1 MSFKPVEVLR
11 TFDGGLNTKDFAE
24 NLEKNQSPYL
34 RNVDFTSRTI
44 RKAAGYTVFG
54 TDFTT
59 DVGFFL
65 YNHKTIVD
73 TDEVLIKTTG
83 TQIRFYDEV
92 SEVWQLLSSSTFTAN
107 KRWWAASFNGYMYG
121 GNGTDN
127 FVRWRGSSWGKL
139 QNSVLAGAA
148 TIDLQAGEGARF
160 AAAGSGL
167 IEGDTFAWTGVSTDQ
182 LTGVTGLTSG
192 HAAGARVITELDSST
207 YSAAPKGSVGAFYKN
222 RILVRDDA
230 NPTTL
235 YHSKLADN
243 TTPQDDLANFTI
255 AGSGSGDAGFF
266 IFPAEILGVKT
277 FITGSSTPVFVV
289 ACSDGILYSAE
300 VTDTGGATV
309 QTYNPIKVIG
319 GDLVGKQMLTTT
331 ENDIVLIDT
340 FNTIRTY
347 GYEGTD
353 SPLKSKRLS
362 DIIEPTMTVA
372 DFTDG
377 FVEFF
382 NRRLFFQGKVNDAAA
397 NNYTVVKDT
406 NPDAFTIYDHWQIN
420 AVAEFKNNFY
430 GLSSL
435 NQSVYK
441 LFTGLNANGNVIA
454 SEYTTPQLNFGAPL
468 ILKMLRKIRIS
479 GFITSACNLY
489 FDVYFDETDT
499 PITFLING
507 DNTNIVIPLENVA
520 VGTVVFSQ
528 GVFGGGLPGGQT
540 KRRFFAEL
548 SLPTLQHFFT
558 SYVRI
563 RNNEK
568 DVDFELDKLLF
579 FADGSDQDLIK
590 PSYILSQS

>member
-1 MSFKPVEVLR
+1 MSFKPVEILR

-34 RNVDFTSRTI
+34 RNVDFTARTI

-54 TDFTT
+54 IDYTT

-92 SEVWQLLSSSTFTAN
+92 SLTWQQLSSATFTAN

-127 FVRWRGSSWGKL
+127 FVRWRGSAWGKL
-139 QNSVLAGAA
+139 QNAVLAAA
-148 TIDLQAGEGARF
+148 TTIELEAGQGARF
-160 AAAGSGL
+160 GATGSGL
-167 IEGDTFAWTGVSTDQ
+167 IEGDTFAWTGVSTDT

-192 HAAGARVITELDSST
+192 HSAGARVITELDSST
-207 YSAAPKGSVGAFYKN
+207 YSTAPKGSVGAFYKN
-222 RILVRDDA
+222 RMFVRDDD

-243 TTPQDDLANFTI
+243 TAPQDDLANFTI
-255 AGSGSGDAGFF
+255 LGSGSGDAGFF

-277 FITGSSTPVFVV
+277 FITGSNTPVFVV

-309 QTYNPIKVIG
+309 QTSSPIKVIG

-331 ENDIVLIDT
+331 ENDIVLVDT

-347 GYEGTD
+347 GYEGAD
-353 SPLKSKRLS
+353 SPLRSKRLS
-362 DIIEPTMTVA
+362 DIIEPTMAEV

-377 FVEFF
+377 FVEFH
-382 NRRLFFQGKVNDAAA
+382 NRRMFLQGKANDSAA

-406 NPDAFTIYDHWQIN
+406 NPDAFTIYDYWQLN
-420 AVAEFKNNFY
+420 AVAEWKNNFY

-435 NQSVYK
+435 NQEVYK
-441 LFTGLNANGNVIA
+441 LFTGLSANDDVIA

-468 ILKMLRKIRIS
+468 ILKMLRRIRIS
-479 GFITSACNLY
+479 GFITSGCNLY
-489 FDVYFDETDT
+489 FDVYFDENET
-499 PITFLING
+499 PFRFLING
-507 DNTNIVIPLENVA
+507 DNTSIVIPIDNVA

-528 GVFGGGLPGGQT
+528 GVFGGGLPGGQS

-548 SLPTLQHFFT
+548 SMPTLQHFYT
-558 SYVRI
+558 TYVRI
-563 RNNEK
+563 TNNEK

-579 FADGSDQDLIK
+579 YADGSDQDLIK